1 MLTQSADAVDENIP
15 EQPKVGPPRVAR
27 PSVRMV
33 LGVLALVVVF
43 VATLWVRV
51 SRDDSNVGGAKSGN
65 VASTMPTSSA
75 IEEKYGVRF
84 LGVDVTSAG
93 GMIQVRYQVLD
104 SSKTEVI
111 HDQSAAP
118 YVVDSHGVK
127 YADPGMV
134 GHSHIGPVK
143 ASGTTDFVLL
153 ANARGGVRPGS
164 IVTIKIG
171 DLELRGVPVA

>member
-1 MLTQSADAVDENIP
+1 
-15 EQPKVGPPRVAR
+15 
-27 PSVRMV
+27 
-33 LGVLALVVVF
+33 
-43 VATLWVRV
+43 
-51 SRDDSNVGGAKSGN
+51 
-65 VASTMPTSSA
+65 
-75 IEEKYGVRF
+75 
-84 LGVDVTSAG
+84 
-93 GMIQVRYQVLD
+93 
-104 SSKTEVI
+104 
-111 HDQSAAP
+111 QSAAP

-171 DLELRGVPVA
+171 DLELRDVPVA